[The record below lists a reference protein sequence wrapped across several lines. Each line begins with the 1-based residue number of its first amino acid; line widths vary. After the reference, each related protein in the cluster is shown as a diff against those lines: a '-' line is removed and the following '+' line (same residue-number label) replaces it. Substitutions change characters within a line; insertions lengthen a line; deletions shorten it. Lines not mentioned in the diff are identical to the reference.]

1 MIHVLDF
8 NDNII
13 DFISDKN
20 NYITQAT
27 MTRDTVEENDTYDFV
42 IDSDRAFNLRE
53 RNRIIVQ
60 DRNGVYREY
69 IIVNTV
75 DDIDDLTTVQCN
87 ASYVEDLTT
96 AKPYKPGGF
105 TKYTTTQALDD
116 ITKDTGWET
125 SDETEYGGVRSSSWT
140 SYQTRYEVA
149 RQMRITYS
157 MELDFYIVLSSNS
170 VAHRYVALKEKNA
183 MFKGKEIVYGKDLL
197 TMTRTVD
204 ISEIHTALYAIGP
217 EDEEGKRTEIVVTD
231 DEAQEQFGLQ
241 GRYIWGVYEP
251 ESDDATM
258 TEARLTT
265 LARTQLN
272 KDKQAAVSYEITSLD
287 LSQQYPHEQISL
299 GDTVRIKDTEFNSP
313 LYVEA
318 EVVGE
323 VYDNIANVS
332 TFTFGNV
339 KEYKADE
346 LRKDLYDRISDIQ
359 KKMNDNISNVNT
371 IVSDVVAGQLE
382 YFERKII
389 KSDTAPESPV
399 NDMLWY
405 DTSNPEVAVLRRYWN
420 GEWVEETANDV
431 EKIGGI
437 TREKALYS
445 ELTNT
450 FTNLSVQHAKLQS
463 DVYEV
468 VTNEYLVDDDLKA
481 AVNNAY
487 NETTKVFDNI
497 KTNLDSMKPETA
509 TIGKLVDTQ
518 ALFLKYRERMQALY
532 KTIENAKIAIDK
544 RFKLLQSQYTD
555 EKFNNA
561 MEQVAATLPN
571 GVWDSTNMQLI
582 SDIPNQQQLEDL
594 RTSIQA
600 YTDGNLSDLKDLLTQ
615 SIDSKINVAKDE
627 ISASVTSL
635 KNEID
640 GIEIGGV
647 NLLRNY
653 TSEFKQLI
661 SPIITTTKEFMY
673 TGWGSNLYEDVYL
686 NERLMPNESYTISY
700 DVEIVELSDMQLA
713 ANGCGIIL
721 FDRTTQDY
729 AMRSRKIMPREIGY
743 KEHIKETFVMKQ
755 GAYDLIAYSNLLSSD
770 GSTSTRPFENDKIK
784 ISNLKLEKGTV
795 ATDWTPAPEDNEYKI
810 AQAQQQATDAAKA
823 YADAQDNLKAVETQA
838 YADGIVDE
846 VEQRAIDDA
855 TKKMNEAKVY
865 AEQKATDAKN
875 AAITESDRL
884 SQEAE
889 QAAKSYADAQDELQ
903 QVEAQAYADGV
914 VDAEEQRAIQDA
926 TDKLNTAKTYAETK
940 ATEAKNAAITDA
952 ANKLKPIT
960 TRVTTTESNIKVL
973 QDGLKLTATK
983 TEVEQTLNDKLI
995 PIQNQVN
1002 EQKATLDVLPS
1013 QIASKVSQS
1022 DYTTDQNNVVSRLNS
1037 ADTERVQLANQI
1049 SDRVTLQEYNDM
1061 KIGTRN
1067 LLLNSLSR
1075 NNFTNSIAYSNVRYT
1090 ITKPLEVGKTYTFIC
1105 NFSVD
1110 GNLIDGQTTI
1120 RPYTPNGN
1128 PYTVDIVKGKIKH
1141 SFVATV
1147 ASTEMIFYKDV
1158 AGIESERKN
1167 VLASNAMLVEG
1178 NKIGD
1183 YEQAP
1188 EDTEQRLTTMQ
1199 TSIDQNG
1206 TDINAR
1212 ATKEEFNASHK
1223 TLSKVVSDLTV
1234 NTTTGITLSYDENG
1248 VIQSSTVGPDGIKI
1262 RGDKVDIAVN
1272 KEFQVLAGNVDNKV
1286 GKTEIINRLNLSPE
1300 GLDINVNKIGIRG
1313 GDATNYINI
1322 KDNDILSY
1330 GKFERSWAG
1339 EKDTANLELGI
1350 SNGRVMVRNQT
1361 TGYRLYLTE
1370 RGLSTMMDGF
1380 SDDTSGTLEF
1390 HSKRFNETSRGI
1402 TMHSTYGAVAMLSE
1416 QSRAYVRANLTTNIE
1431 SYGYGVY
1438 VRPFVNTRP
1447 GINEFNFYIKDND
1460 SAGETDGCILFGEVS
1475 DDKGLAG
1482 SGLRFKKAGVRGQ
1495 DDMES
1500 IIYATDNGGNI
1511 NKGSFQAN
1519 KFYGDLQS
1527 RSGYLYLQADDRVR
1541 VTDYKGY
1548 NSGNPTYVDLQCQ
1561 HILSNTIRTGVSK
1574 DFYIGVSTNELR
1586 VTNNLFY
1593 NGGDTGY
1600 KPVRASAFNTASRL
1614 EYKKDITKWNYDAL
1628 NVISNELQL
1637 YQYKLKDETDAAK
1650 GLNQR
1655 GVIIGDGYETPPE
1668 FIHGDG
1674 VNLYE
1679 MISWSLRAIQQLNDI
1694 TEKQNEKIEQL
1705 EAKIN
1710 GTK

>member
-27 MTRDTVEENDTYDFV
+27 MTRDTVEENDTYDFI
-42 IDSDRAFNLRE
+42 IDSDRAYNLRE

-96 AKPYKPGGF
+96 AKPYRPGGF
-105 TKYTTTQALDD
+105 TKFTTTQALDD

-149 RQMRITYS
+149 RQMRTTYD

-197 TMTRTVD
+197 SMTRTVD
-204 ISEIHTALYAIGP
+204 ISEIHTALLAIGP
-217 EDEEGKRTEIVVTD
+217 EDEEGNRKEVVVTD
-231 DEAQEQFGLQ
+231 DDAQEQFGLQ

-251 ESDDATM
+251 ESEDSDM

-272 KDKQAAVSYEITSLD
+272 KDKQAAVSYEITSVD

-299 GDTVRIKDTEFNSP
+299 GDTVRIKDTEFNPP
-313 LYVEA
+313 LYVDA

-346 LRKDLYDRISDIQ
+346 LRKDLYDRLDDIR
-359 KKMNDNISNVNT
+359 KKMNDNITNVNT

-389 KSDTAPESPV
+389 KSDTPPENPV

-420 GEWVEETANDV
+420 GEWLEQTADDV

-450 FTNLSVQHAKLQS
+450 FTNLSIQHAKLQS

-468 VTNEYLVDDDLKA
+468 VTNEYLVDDELKA

-487 NETTKVFDNI
+487 NETTKVFNSI

-518 ALFLKYRERMQALY
+518 ALFLTYRERMQTLY
-532 KTIENAKIAIDK
+532 SAIENAKRAIDK

-555 EKFNNA
+555 EKFNDA
-561 MEQVAATLPN
+561 MEQIAATLPN
-571 GVWDSTNMQLI
+571 GVWNEDTMQLS
-582 SDIPNQQQLEDL
+582 SDIPNQQQLEEL

-600 YTDGNLSDLKDLLTQ
+600 YTDGNLSDLKDLLNQT
-615 SIDSKINVAKDE
+615 IDSKINVAKDE
-627 ISASVTSL
+627 ISASVTRLQKEINGIEVGGRNLFIQDPSYYKTDGVYGYRKL
-635 KNEID
+635 TDDKRAKVISIKEID
-640 GIEIGGV
+640 DTVDISGIYLGLSVNGKDSSGGYRWEISNGE
-647 NLLRNY
+647 LLRELDKDVSLANY
-653 TSEFKQLI
+653 YYISFFPNKAETLKKLSE
-661 SPIITTTKEFMY
+661 
-673 TGWGSNLYEDVYL
+673 
-686 NERLMPNESYTISY
+686 R
-700 DVEIVELSDMQLA
+700 
-713 ANGCGIIL
+713 
-721 FDRTTQDY
+721 
-729 AMRSRKIMPREIGY
+729 
-743 KEHIKETFVMKQ
+743 
-755 GAYDLIAYSNLLSSD
+755 
-770 GSTSTRPFENDKIK
+770 FEIK
-784 ISNLKLEKGTV
+784 IEYGTV
-795 ATDWTPAPEDNEYKI
+795 PTTYTLAPEDDEYKI
-810 AQAQQQATDAAKA
+810 VQAQQQATDAAKA
-823 YADAQDNLKAVETQA
+823 YADAQDNLKAIETQA

-855 TKKMNEAKVY
+855 TKKLNEAKSY
-865 AEQKATDAKN
+865 AEQKATEAKN
-875 AAITESDRL
+875 AAISESDRL

-889 QAAKSYADAQDELQ
+889 QAAKKYADAQDELQ

-914 VDAEEQRAIQDA
+914 VDTEEQRAIKDA
-926 TDKLNTAKTYAETK
+926 TDKLNAAKTYAETK

-983 TEVEQTLNDKLI
+983 TEVEQTLNDKLT

-1002 EQKATLDVLPS
+1002 EQKATLDVLPN
-1013 QIASKVSQS
+1013 QIASKVSKS
-1022 DYTTDQNNVVSRLNS
+1022 DYTTDQNNIVSRLNS
-1037 ADTERVQLANQI
+1037 ADTERVQLSNQI
-1049 SDRVTLQEYNDM
+1049 SDRVTLKEYNDM

-1067 LLLNSLSR
+1067 LLLDSLSK
-1075 NNFTNSIAYSNVRYT
+1075 NKFTNSTTYSNIRYT
-1090 ITKPLEVGKTYTFIC
+1090 LTQPLEVGKTYTFIC
-1105 NFSVD
+1105 DFSVD
-1110 GNLIDGQTTI
+1110 GELINGQTTI

-1128 PYTVDIVKGKIKH
+1128 PYTVDIVKGKIKY

-1147 ASTEMIFYKDV
+1147 ASTELILYKDI
-1158 AGIESERKN
+1158 AGIESTRNN
-1167 VLASNAMLVEG
+1167 VLATNAMLAEG

-1188 EDTEQRLTTMQ
+1188 EDTDQRLTTMQ

-1206 TDINAR
+1206 QQIQLKANA
-1212 ATKEEFNASHK
+1212 TEMNASKK
-1223 TLSKVVSDLTV
+1223 TLSNVIADLTV

-1248 VIQSSTVGPDGIKI
+1248 AISSHVVGKDGVKI

-1286 GKTEIINRLNLSPE
+1286 GKNEVINRLNLSPE

-1313 GDATNYINI
+1313 GDAVNYIQMKN
-1322 KDNDILSY
+1322 NGLLSY
-1330 GKFERSWAG
+1330 GEFERSWAG
-1339 EKDTANLELGI
+1339 TKDTAKLELGI
-1350 SNGRVMVRNQT
+1350 NDGRVLIRNQT

-1390 HSKRFNETSRGI
+1390 HSKRFNDTSRGI

-1416 QSRAYVRANLTTNIE
+1416 QSRAIIRSNLTANIE
-1431 SYGYGVY
+1431 SYAYGVY
-1438 VRPFVNTRP
+1438 VRPYVNTRP
-1447 GINEFNFYIKDND
+1447 GINEFNFYVKDSDN
-1460 SAGETDGCILFGEVS
+1460 AGGTDGCILFGEVS
-1475 DDKGLAG
+1475 DEKGLAG
-1482 SGLRFKKAGVRGQ
+1482 TGIRFKKAGGRGY

-1500 IIYATDNGGNI
+1500 IVYATDNAGNI
-1511 NKGSFQAN
+1511 GTGSFYGLN
-1519 KFYGDLQS
+1519 LYGDWVTKNTN
-1527 RSGYLYLQADDRVR
+1527 LYASVNGELR
-1541 VTDYKGY
+1541 VTDMKGY
-1548 NSGNPTYVDLQCQ
+1548 NSGNPSYANLRVSS
-1561 HILSNTIRTGVSK
+1561 INTTHSYAFANHSGSDVYFGVG
-1574 DFYIGVSTNELR
+1574 YNELR
-1586 VTNNLFY
+1586 ITANNWW
-1593 NGGDTGY
+1593 NGGKPAYQDIRFKNWFSTSSEKY
-1600 KPVRASAFNTASRL
+1600 KYDIQKWDYNVL
-1614 EYKKDITKWNYDAL
+1614 EVLKND
-1628 NVISNELQL
+1628 LQL
-1637 YQYKLKDETDAAK
+1637 YSFKRDEERDSDYIR
-1650 GLNQR
+1650 NHH
-1655 GVIIGDGYETPPE
+1655 GVVLEYETPIE
-1668 FIHGDG
+1668 WVHKDG
-1674 VNLYE
+1674 VDNYE
-1679 MISWSLRAIQQLNDI
+1679 MSSWTLKGVQELAHIVDDLQAQLKEQDSRISELEKFI
-1694 TEKQNEKIEQL
+1694 TKEGN
-1705 EAKIN
+1705 
-1710 GTK
+1710 